1 MDQRDVEDRL
11 SVAIEALFLNDSILL
26 EYDVGE
32 RTVAAKLCAYLS
44 GVFPSHNVDVEYNRH
59 GLDPKVVN
67 LPRECGNGA
76 ERLILPDLIV
86 HRRGRDG
93 ANLLA
98 IEIKKETNKESRDC
112 DRAKLKGLK
121 RELGYTY
128 GVLLEL
134 PAGPDASRRKAREE
148 WI

>member
-1 MDQRDVEDRL
+1 MDQRDVEGRL

-32 RTVAAKLCAYLS
+32 RTVAAKLSAYLA

-59 GLDPKVVN
+59 GLDPKAVK
-67 LPRECGNGA
+67 LPPECGNGA
-76 ERLILPDLIV
+76 ARLIVPDLIV
-86 HRRGRDG
+86 HRRGKDG

-112 DRAKLKGLK
+112 DRAKLQALK
-121 RELGYTY
+121 RELRYTY

-134 PAGPDASRRKAREE
+134 PAGPDASRREARVE